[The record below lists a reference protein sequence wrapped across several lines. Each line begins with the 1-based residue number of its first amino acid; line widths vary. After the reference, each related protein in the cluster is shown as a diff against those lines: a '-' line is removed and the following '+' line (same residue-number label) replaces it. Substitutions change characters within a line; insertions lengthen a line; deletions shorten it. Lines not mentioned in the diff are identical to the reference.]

1 MIVFI
6 ETLSLHVVFLLILLC
21 RTKNKGNKRSLWR
34 RGMLKLPPW
43 SSLSKLNLLHQ
54 FLLACYCS
62 IWNYSC
68 TVCFQ
73 LLLSAYKRENPFP
86 SLRRDLHEGKWLRM
100 FFIFKFYFFYKN
112 FVLIFICLPLGH
124 RTDTLWNRESHG
136 RYKQTI
142 ILVYVLL
149 FVSWTNGRSNI
160 DKTRCKKTSHSDS

>member
-1 MIVFI
+1 MHLCCCLFVVIHVEFTWTAIFMHFGIKQSTILHQVMIVFI
-6 ETLSLHVVFLLILLC
+6 ETLSLHVIFILILLC

-34 RGMLKLPPW
+34 RGMLKLPP
-43 SSLSKLNLLHQ
+43 SCSLSKLNLLHQ

-100 FFIFKFYFFYKN
+100 FFIFILFFLQELCINIYMSPFRSQN
-112 FVLIFICLPLGH
+112 WRPV
-124 RTDTLWNRESHG
+124 
-136 RYKQTI
+136 KQRI
-142 ILVYVLL
+142 PWEV
-149 FVSWTNGRSNI
+149 
-160 DKTRCKKTSHSDS
+160 